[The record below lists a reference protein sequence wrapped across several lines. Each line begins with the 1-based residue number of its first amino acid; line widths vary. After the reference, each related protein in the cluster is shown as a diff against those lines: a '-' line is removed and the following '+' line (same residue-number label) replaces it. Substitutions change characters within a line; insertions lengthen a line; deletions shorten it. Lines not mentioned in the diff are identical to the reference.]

1 LNLMEFLRKSR
12 IIGQYVFAQ
21 IEFVYNFHI
30 YNNALKGFV
39 TQHPPNLNYL
49 LR

>member
-1 LNLMEFLRKSR
+1 MEFLRKSR

-21 IEFVYNFHI
+21 IEFFYNFHI
-30 YNNALKGFV
+30 YNKELKELV